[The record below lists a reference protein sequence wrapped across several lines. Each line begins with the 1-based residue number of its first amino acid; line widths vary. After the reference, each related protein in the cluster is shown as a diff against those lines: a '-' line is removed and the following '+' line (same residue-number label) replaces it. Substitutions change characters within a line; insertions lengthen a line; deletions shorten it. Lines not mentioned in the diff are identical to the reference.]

1 METFD
6 LLEFK
11 SIDGKR
17 SNGLCIL
24 QYTVTDVESARDIIE
39 NIPVILSNL
48 TFTKISDLNHIF
60 IIKMSPKT
68 YEMVNDLCVNGTPNY
83 VYGLPISVPIMVKAF
98 PQVIVDINTTS
109 ENTIDI
115 YDVGDPYAELY
126 QLNIGEHARY
136 LLKKWVSEKKLSTD
150 HVLLR
155 IHPAYQTYFSDY
167 YDDTKKYFNDP
178 DNPQRF
184 VEMANIK
191 DRYAKDVQIQFD
203 RWIAT
208 NRFKLSLLSSA
219 DNVRKEK
226 DCIKSFYHNE
236 SLT

>member
-17 SNGLCIL
+17 SNGRCIL
-24 QYTVTDVESARDIIE
+24 RYRVAGVKSARSIIQDI
-39 NIPVILSNL
+39 PDILSK
-48 TFTKISDLNHIF
+48 FTSIKISDLNHIF

-83 VYGLPISVPIMVKAF
+83 VYGLPVSVPIMVKAF
-98 PQVIVDINTTS
+98 PQVIVDTNTIT

-115 YDVGDPYAELY
+115 YDVGDPSAELY

-136 LLKKWVSEKKLSTD
+136 LLREWVSEKKLSSD

-167 YDDTKKYFNDP
+167 YNDTKKYFNDP
-178 DNPQRF
+178 ENPQRF

-191 DRYAKDVQIQFD
+191 DEYAKDVKIHFD
-203 RWIAT
+203 WWIPT
-208 NRFKLSLLSSA
+208 NQFKLSLISS
-219 DNVRKEK
+219 DDKVRKEK
-226 DCIKSFYHNE
+226 DCIKGFYYNE